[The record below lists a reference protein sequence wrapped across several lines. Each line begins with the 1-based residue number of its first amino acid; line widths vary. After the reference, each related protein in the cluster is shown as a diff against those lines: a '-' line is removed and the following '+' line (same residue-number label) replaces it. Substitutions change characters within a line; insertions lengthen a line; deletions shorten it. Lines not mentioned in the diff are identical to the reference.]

1 MHARRSQTA
10 IVKPPCERI
19 VLEIFL
25 ICSAEAIEPDDP
37 GHEINAP
44 KQLVVIISLSE
55 TTLIVKPI
63 GNALVRNTE
72 IICGCVSMSTAN
84 TVDLDLLDRSAIV
97 IASPAAVASSSSEA
111 LAISKPVISVIM
123 V

>member
-1 MHARRSQTA
+1 M
-10 IVKPPCERI
+10 
-19 VLEIFL
+19 

-63 GNALVRNTE
+63 GNALVLSTAM
-72 IICGCVSMSTAN
+72 ICGCVSMSTAN